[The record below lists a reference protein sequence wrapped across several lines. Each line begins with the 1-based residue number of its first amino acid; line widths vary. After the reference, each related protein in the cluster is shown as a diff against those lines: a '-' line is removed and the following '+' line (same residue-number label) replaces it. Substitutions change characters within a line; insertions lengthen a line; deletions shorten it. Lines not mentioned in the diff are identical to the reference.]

1 MPAVQQGMTE
11 EMVASLA
18 DLETADI
25 TDREKLAVQFAQR
38 MATDHHSMG
47 DDFFEE
53 LRAEF
58 TDSEIFEL
66 GMITG
71 QFIGY
76 GRLISILDLE
86 NPEQPKARR
95 YKHDNVR

>member
-18 DLETADI
+18 HFEDTDLPY
-25 TDREKLAVQFAQR
+25 REKLAIRFAEK
-38 MATDHHSMG
+38 MAVEHQNV
-47 DDFFEE
+47 DDGFFSE
-53 LRAEF
+53 LREEF
-58 TDSEIFEL
+58 TDAEIFEL

-76 GRLISILDLE
+76 GRLLAMLDLE
-86 NPEQPKARR
+86 NPEEPG
-95 YKHDNVR
+95 D

>member
-11 EMVASLA
+11 EMVASLV
-18 DLETADI
+18 DVESADI
-25 TDREKLAVQFAQR
+25 TDREKLAVRFAQR
-38 MATDHHSMG
+38 MATDHHSM
-47 DDFFEE
+47 DDRFFEQ

-58 TDSEIFEL
+58 TDPEIFEL

-86 NPEQPKARR
+86 NPEQPALQEALK
-95 YKHDNVR
+95 